1 MTVQTIQ
8 TTSTTAAAAA
18 TTTTTPTTPTPP
30 TKQPIAPASLT
41 AVLSQLSGTTV
52 KTEQL
57 TNMKFTEEILFAA
70 SVHQELTKGS
80 KPLLQTFMSELKER
94 YDRRIGRND
103 THPLE
108 KAINDILDNGVKK
121 KQISSKQYD
130 QILAKSLGTAQ
141 LDKNHGDLSS
151 AVRGGGL
158 ARATQMMQDNKQA
171 TAKEVAGFEKVVSKL
186 EFQPPAAT
194 RAQVAKMQTIF
205 DSLKKTAAKPAPA
218 PQPAPITTGK
228 TPPAETKK
236 SDEVSTVITGAPDPT
251 QQTTPYDFDYRI
263 KSDKDGK
270 LLVRLPITFREDIAS
285 ISLVDTNQKVLEQ
298 QPVKEKGADGR
309 YYFRF
314 TKAGNE
320 YADNLKVVVHYQDKT
335 VMDVVIPKAR
345 ENFSKRY
352 QG

>member
-8 TTSTTAAAAA
+8 TTSATTAAATTAA
-18 TTTTTPTTPTPP
+18 TTTTSQTTTTPTAKP
-30 TKQPIAPASLT
+30 PIAPASLT
-41 AVLSQLSGTTV
+41 AVLSKLSGANV
-52 KTEQL
+52 KAEQL
-57 TNMKFTEEILFAA
+57 TNMKFSEEILFAA
-70 SVHQELTKGS
+70 SVHQELSKSS

-141 LDKNHGDLSS
+141 LDKNHGDLSRT
-151 AVRGGGL
+151 VRGGGL
-158 ARATQMMQDNKQA
+158 ARATKMMQDNKQA
-171 TAKEVAGFEKVVSKL
+171 TAKETAAHEKVVSKL
-186 EFQPPAAT
+186 EFQAPAVT

-205 DSLKKTAAKPAPA
+205 DSLKKTAAKPAPN
-218 PQPAPITTGK
+218 TTTK

-236 SDEVSTVITGAPDPT
+236 SDEISSVITGAPDPT

-285 ISLVDTNQKVLEQ
+285 IALVDTNQKVLEQ

-314 TKAGNE
+314 SKAGNE
-320 YADNLKVVVHYQDKT
+320 YADSLKVVVHYQDKT
-335 VMDVVIPKAR
+335 VMDITIPKAR